1 LIATGV
7 LDTVWVPGG
16 TVTVAEP
23 MWKEMCAN
31 GLMFLAGR
39 VLIVVVVVT
48 TGVVGAVV
56 TTGVG
61 VVTSSTGTV
70 ASGAVLV
77 V

>member
-1 LIATGV
+1 
-7 LDTVWVPGG
+7 
-16 TVTVAEP
+16 

-31 GLMFLAGR
+31 GLMFLTGR
-39 VLIVVVVVT
+39 VLTVVVVVT